1 MDSTRPWR
9 AAVLFGCKMLATD
22 PLRPAS
28 CVFRLPWLVLVCLVH
43 PTDGW
48 LDGDPG
54 NLEVKSRQILCC
66 ASQSIPE
73 PFCHEAGCII
83 LLEQASAIREY
94 RFPERVDM
102 LCKCKSVGL
111 WLVRPG
117 FPPHPHQWA
126 LSAHEPFDIG
136 NFSVLGPHLTVAT
149 AEQEHPTKA
158 TVTQA
163 QSSCHHYLALVT
175 HTLKSSHLSIFS
187 CFQHLS
193 NEDML
198 FFCAYPE
205 TPGVIYFTCQPSYCY
220 TWSASVWHGTFRWG
234 VLTVYRPA
242 GLSAERFSLRP
253 NLKKKC
259 NALKKAIQFTMHG
272 NVYIKLHLN
281 PTLDRLHPPF
291 SKSEPLG

>member
-28 CVFRLPWLVLVCLVH
+28 CVFRLPWFVLVCLVH

-136 NFSVLGPHLTVAT
+136 NFSVLGPLLTVAT

-187 CFQHLS
+187 CFQNLS

-198 FFCAYPE
+198 FFCAYLI
-205 TPGVIYFTCQPSYCY
+205 PGTTVKRHLVLFTLPVSPLIVTHDQRLYDTVPFVEVFWLF
-220 TWSASVWHGTFRWG
+220 TGLLDFPQSVF
-234 VLTVYRPA
+234 P
-242 GLSAERFSLRP
+242 
-253 NLKKKC
+253 
-259 NALKKAIQFTMHG
+259 
-272 NVYIKLHLN
+272 
-281 PTLDRLHPPF
+281 
-291 SKSEPLG
+291 